1 MLIIKYF
8 FIHLSKKQLKTIK
21 MKDKIELYKFISKI
35 ENLGSFNIMIRNY
48 FDDENKS
55 MRLSDKKNWHIF
67 IRKYKDT
74 LEKDLFIKN

>member
-1 MLIIKYF
+1 
-8 FIHLSKKQLKTIK
+8 

-55 MRLSDKKNWHIF
+55 LKLSQTKNWHLF
-67 IRKYKDT
+67 IRKYKDI

>member
-1 MLIIKYF
+1 
-8 FIHLSKKQLKTIK
+8 

-35 ENLGSFNIMIRNY
+35 ENLGAFNIIIRNY

-67 IRKYKDT
+67 IRKHKDA